1 MSFHLIYTNT
11 IIKPDNILQRKNL
24 RFKILAFSSCVILL
38 VDGILTADPVLLT
51 TMLEHIPG
59 SPLDVT

>member
-38 VDGILTADPVLLT
+38 VDGILTADPVILT
-51 TMLEHIPG
+51 TML
-59 SPLDVT
+59 